1 MISEVL
7 TSQGKPA
14 ITSDQ
19 WHLIESRFTRDSRKR
34 PFARR
39 IVSEHANRAVCR
51 EAARLM
57 REQGPGGVI
66 INMSWDHVSL
76 GMAGENP
83 VLYSAAKGAVM
94 SFSKSFAR
102 EVAPDIRVNILAPGF
117 IETAF
122 GKETNPR
129 FRDEVV
135 QLTPMRR
142 WGTPEDVAAA
152 AVFLASD
159 DARFMTGQMIMVN
172 GGVV

>member
-57 REQGPGGVI
+57 RERLATEGGAQPEAERTDVYVRPP
-66 INMSWDHVSL
+66 NFKSL
-76 GMAGENP
+76 KH
-83 VLYSAAKGAVM
+83 AK
-94 SFSKSFAR
+94 S
-102 EVAPDIRVNILAPGF
+102 
-117 IETAF
+117 
-122 GKETNPR
+122 PR
-129 FRDEVV
+129 PR
-135 QLTPMRR
+135 PRKR
-142 WGTPEDVAAA
+142 
-152 AVFLASD
+152 
-159 DARFMTGQMIMVN
+159 
-172 GGVV
+172 